1 MGNKSYEGKRGP
13 NGLLMY
19 VVKDRE
25 TEGAQVSRLSPR
37 TDLMK
42 HTPNGAFE
50 CGFKGSGPSQLALAI
65 LADHLNDVGE
75 AVDLHLNFRDR
86 VIVGLPRDRDWCL
99 SKANIDTQLEG
110 LRSSGAKSPAPALMK
125 VTSANPGGLTV

>member
-13 NGLLMY
+13 NGLLIY
-19 VVKDRE
+19 VVKDQE
-25 TEGAQVSRLSPR
+25 TEGAEVSRLSPR

-86 VIVGLPRDRDWCL
+86 VIVGLPRDRDWRL
-99 SKANIDTQLEG
+99 TKANIDTQLEG
-110 LRSSGAKSPAPALMK
+110 LRSPGAKSPAPAKALPIA
-125 VTSANPGGLTV
+125 TSPA